1 MEINSQTG
9 YKSELKRVLK
19 LPHLVFYG
27 LAYINL
33 IGAFTM
39 YGTITVSSHGMFAMC
54 FLIATISMSFT
65 AISYSKMSAVYPI
78 AGSAYSYTQRTINP
92 YIGWMT
98 GWVIMLDYA
107 LLPITNYLLL
117 GLYLHTMIPAI
128 PAWVFSLVWILII
141 GGINYFG
148 IKIAAIFDSIL
159 IVIQMIFLFAIVI
172 FMLKWLLTGNG
183 EATLISSKGFYN
195 QAAIDDLGWGTIFT
209 GTSALCLCFLGFDAI
224 TTLAEEAENPEK
236 NVGKALIISCIGAGL
251 IFVLV
256 GYLSQLCWPN
266 AWQEIVEPDT
276 GAKELVGYV
285 AGNALS
291 YIFAGIFCVG
301 CLGSGIASH
310 SSAARLLYTMGRDRG
325 LPHAL
330 AKVHPKYG
338 TPTVAIIVV
347 GCIGAVSMVIDLM
360 SIATIINFGALLA
373 FTMVNVC
380 VIKHYYIDKKER
392 AGYNKWKYL
401 GCPLVGACIAF
412 FLWINLDHMAMILGL
427 SWTAIGI
434 IVLAYQTKGFK
445 KPPISM
451 EL

>member
-1 MEINSQTG
+1 MEINKQTG
-9 YKSELKRVLK
+9 YKQELKRVLK

-27 LAYINL
+27 LAYISL

-39 YGTITVSSHGMFAMC
+39 YGDITVTTHGMFATC

-65 AISYSKMSAVYPI
+65 CISYSKMSAVYPI

-92 YIGWMT
+92 YVGWMT
-98 GWVIMLDYA
+98 GWVVMLDYA

-117 GLYLHTMIPAI
+117 GLYMHTMIPQI
-128 PAWVFSLVWILII
+128 PAWVFSLAWIII
-141 GGINYFG
+141 ITIINYRG
-148 IKIAAIFDSIL
+148 IKLAALFDSIL
-159 IVIQMIFLFAIVI
+159 IVVQLVFLFAFLI
-172 FMLKWLLTGNG
+172 FMIKWLVSGNG
-183 EATLISSKGFYN
+183 EAAIFSSKGFYN
-195 QAAIDDLGWGTIFT
+195 QETIDSVGWGTVFT

-224 TTLAEEAENPEK
+224 TTLAEEAEKPEK
-236 NVGKALIISCIGAGL
+236 NIGKALIIACIGAGL
-251 IFVLV
+251 IFVII
-256 GYLSQLCWPN
+256 GYFSQLCWPD
-266 AWQEIVEPDT
+266 AWREIQQPDT

-291 YIFAGIFCVG
+291 YVFAGIYCCG

-325 LPHAL
+325 LPHIL
-330 AKVHPKYG
+330 AKVHPKHG
-338 TPTVAIIVV
+338 TPIVAVIVV
-347 GCIGAVSMVIDLM
+347 ACIGGVSLVIDLM

-380 VIKHYYIDKKER
+380 VIKHYYIDNGMR
-392 AGYNKWKYL
+392 SGYNKWKYL
-401 GCPLVGACIAF
+401 GCPLVGACIAMF
-412 FLWINLDHMAMILGL
+412 IWINLDKTAMILGL

-434 IVLAYQTKGFK
+434 AMLAYQTRGFK
-445 KPPISM
+445 KPPIQM